1 MVAIWSCL
9 VLFCSL
15 ANTQLISNIVWSWSR
30 SGKHLFSN
38 KWALSSRWSELCTCV
53 HTTIHAHMPLYAP
66 FLCFSDTWTRCKSEK
81 KTALNRYLDLKWH
94 FMCAQE
100 NSREYNYNPYLYFV
114 SSICNTLNVRFLIP
128 RLRQHAPYNLYLENG
143 KIFICSFFFNIHK
156 ERAQYV
162 VVWICLRL
170 LASFVYKRI
179 YSIIFLCQF
188 WPIGFGVVVRV
199 AWKFIIINTTSGAY
213 IKFISY
219 GFWVLV

>member
-53 HTTIHAHMPLYAP
+53 HTTIHAHMPLCAP

-114 SSICNTLNVRFLIP
+114 SSICNTLNVRFLI
-128 RLRQHAPYNLYLENG
+128 QQAPYNLYLENG
-143 KIFICSFFFNIHK
+143 KIFICSFFSTY
-156 ERAQYV
+156 RACT
-162 VVWICLRL
+162 ICCRL
-170 LASFVYKRI
+170 DLPSTFGLFRI
-179 YSIIFLCQF
+179 Y
-188 WPIGFGVVVRV
+188 V
-199 AWKFIIINTTSGAY
+199 FIRLFFSVNFDQSD
-213 IKFISY
+213 
-219 GFWVLV
+219 LVWWCA